1 MRLIQ
6 LFFTSLLLSGCVT
19 TSQAA
24 LTSQALVGTW
34 RCGPTVIHGPNFD
47 IAVTTETSN
56 ASDGT
61 YSTLTT
67 SIITP
72 HGKPPIT
79 TTDRAWGTW
88 LLENDVITSTVQRVE
103 FLTSS
108 DPSITKEIGQQAQ
121 DAQVRKK
128 SSYQSRILEFTG
140 RSSRSIP
147 VNSMY
152 EEAAVESS
160 CERA

>member
-1 MRLIQ
+1 MRLKL
-6 LFFTSLLLSGCVT
+6 LFLASLALAGCAT
-19 TSQAA
+19 TGEPA
-24 LTSQALVGTW
+24 LTSQALVGNW
-34 RCGPTVIHGPNFD
+34 RCGPTVMHGPHFD

-56 ASDGT
+56 AADGT

-67 SIITP
+67 SVITP
-72 HGKPPIT
+72 HGKPSIT

-88 LLENDVITSTVQRVE
+88 QLDDGVISSTVQRVE
-103 FLTSS
+103 FLSSS

-147 VNSMY
+147 VDSMY
-152 EEAAVESS
+152 KEAVVESS
-160 CERA
+160 CERV

>member
-1 MRLIQ
+1 M
-6 LFFTSLLLSGCVT
+6 
-19 TSQAA
+19 
-24 LTSQALVGTW
+24 
-34 RCGPTVIHGPNFD
+34 HGPNFVM
-47 IAVTTETSN
+47 AVTTETAN
-56 ASDGT
+56 APDGT

-67 SIITP
+67 SVVTP
-72 HGKPPIT
+72 HGKSSIT
-79 TTDRAWGTW
+79 TSDRAWGTW
-88 LLENDVITSTVQRVE
+88 LLEDDVVTSTVQKVE
-103 FLTSS
+103 FLSSS

-152 EEAAVESS
+152 KEAVVESS
-160 CERA
+160 CARV